1 MRWKRLQFLTFERIQ
16 LCSSLLPY
24 FWEKGARKMR
34 TTGFMLRCLFF
45 LLLLNPCISAKS
57 KIISV
62 DGKRYNINDHI
73 TLQAEFIHPS
83 TSPTI
88 KSELSNQFRK
98 RNLQTSEE
106 RNKML
111 DEITEQ
117 FLVKLED
124 DKDVYKTR
132 EMVEKIVA
140 KDSPSQHGNLLVYI
154 PHQSYAFLAKY
165 RTALKVAAL
174 QGVCVFVLCIIPF
187 DKVVRLLGLG
197 CTNPHTN
204 FHHH

>member
-1 MRWKRLQFLTFERIQ
+1 
-16 LCSSLLPY
+16 
-24 FWEKGARKMR
+24 MR
-34 TTGFMLRCLFF
+34 TSGLMLRCLFF

-73 TLQAEFIHPS
+73 TLQAEFIHPA

-88 KSELSNQFRK
+88 QTEFSNWFRT
-98 RNLQTSEE
+98 RNVQTSEE
-106 RNKML
+106 LNKML

-124 DKDVYKTR
+124 DSDVYKTR
-132 EMVEKIVA
+132 EMVEEILA
-140 KDSPSQHGNLLVYI
+140 KDSPSQNGKLLVYI

-174 QGVCVFVLCIIPF
+174 RGVCVLVFVYHSF
-187 DKVVRLLGLG
+187 DKVSRLLGLG